1 MEKGPRSLAA
11 ALMACALCAPI
22 AALQGKAPQQAQ
34 VSQQAQ
40 VPAPTPPPAVD
51 PPLNAAQIQRCFE
64 PFTVLQAQEPL
75 DLPEAQYGRG
85 VTRPNVRPETN
96 PQHLR

>member
-51 PPLNAAQIQRCFE
+51 PPINAAQIQRWFE
-64 PFTVLQAQEPL
+64 AFTVLQAQERL
-75 DLPEAQYGRG
+75 NLSEAQYARV
-85 VTRPNVRPETN
+85 VTRPQALQEQTAK
-96 PQHLR
+96 H